1 MKISNVSTCFG
12 PIKLNK
18 AFWKAVYGV
27 MLLILVLKPES
38 QLPSKIIFVCF
49 NESPLKIMKN
59 TFYLILKTLLVLG
72 IFKFLP
78 WVFGHVEE
86 TA

>member
-1 MKISNVSTCFG
+1 MKIPNVSTCFG
-12 PIKLNK
+12 PMKLNK
-18 AFWKAVYGV
+18 AFLKAVYGV

-38 QLPSKIIFVCF
+38 QLSSKIIFVCF